1 MNEEEYKQHLDEI
14 AEKAH
19 KDMTKVQTAFGTLY
33 VVSLR
38 NYHDE
43 PIVASFICAET
54 GYDDEAMKLR
64 APISLLE
71 KRNGVDRYPTI
82 TSVAVYGE
90 SVQKIVRRIVEEVY

>member
-1 MNEEEYKQHLDEI
+1 
-14 AEKAH
+14 
-19 KDMTKVQTAFGTLY
+19 
-33 VVSLR
+33 
-38 NYHDE
+38 
-43 PIVASFICAET
+43 
-54 GYDDEAMKLR
+54 MKLR